1 MIRVV
6 NDPMTI
12 AGRLR
17 PVLLRLARELRREIH
32 SLGVTGG
39 QVSLLASIKH
49 NPGITATE
57 LAERERVSAPG
68 MSGHLVRL
76 EAAQLIERTRATDRR
91 RIGLFLDAR
100 GRQGAE
106 VGAQEADC
114 LARRAASS
122 AWSPTSGKTSNGR
135 STRWR
140 SCWATSDAAPPSV
153 APHVRLAEAPPQLPP
168 LLLRPAHVRRRDV
181 DAEHRDGVARRDA
194 RTTLAR
200 PRRRPARGLP
210 LRPVHGARP
219 LRRASSPTASTT
231 AAS

>member
-76 EAAQLIERTRATDRR
+76 EAANLIERTRATRPAPHR
-91 RIGLFLDAR
+91 SLSHAR
-100 GRQGAE
+100 GRE
-106 VGAQEADC
+106 GAQ
-114 LARRAASS
+114 L
-122 AWSPTSGKTSNGR
+122 G
-135 STRWR
+135 
-140 SCWATSDAAPPSV
+140 
-153 APHVRLAEAPPQLPP
+153 
-168 LLLRPAHVRRRDV
+168 
-181 DAEHRDGVARRDA
+181 
-194 RTTLAR
+194 
-200 PRRRPARGLP
+200 PRRSGRPGWS
-210 LRPVHGARP
+210 
-219 LRRASSPTASTT
+219 RASSGWSRDEREQIERSIDALEKLLSDE
-231 AAS
+231 